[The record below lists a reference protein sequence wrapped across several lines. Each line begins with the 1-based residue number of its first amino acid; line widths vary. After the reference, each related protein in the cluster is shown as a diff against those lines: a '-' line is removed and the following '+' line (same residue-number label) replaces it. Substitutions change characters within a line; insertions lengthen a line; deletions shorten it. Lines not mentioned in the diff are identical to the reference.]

1 MSSPAALDIQH
12 LAQAAGKPNPL
23 AVAVV
28 GIGLIGGSL
37 ALAWKQAG
45 WTSRILG
52 VDRDSGHADTALR
65 LGLVDEIVSLRQAIA
80 EADLIVLS
88 VPVSALTALLAEVL
102 DGIRDTQIVID
113 VGSTKHRVLQSVKD
127 HRMRPRLVAT
137 HPMAGTEYSGPE
149 AARGDLFSG
158 KATVLCDVEQSDADA
173 VETIERMYRALEMRL
188 VYMDSRA
195 HDVHTAYVSHISH
208 ISSFAL
214 ALTTLEK
221 EQQEEAIFQLASGGF
236 ESTVRLAKSNPDMWV
251 PIFEQNRSNVLDVL
265 DELIH
270 QLTHMKQLLVQEDY
284 PGFHAL
290 IRKAN
295 DIRRILK

>member
-1 MSSPAALDIQH
+1 MDTQKLPLDG
-12 LAQAAGKPNPL
+12 GKPAPMT
-23 AVAVV
+23 VAVV

-37 ALAWKQAG
+37 ALAWKAAG
-45 WTSRILG
+45 WASRVLG
-52 VDRDSGHADTALR
+52 VDRNARHAQTALR
-65 LGLVDEIVSLRQAIA
+65 LGLVDETVTLKQAMA
-80 EADLIVLS
+80 EADLLVLS
-88 VPVSALTALLAEVL
+88 VPVSALSGLLAEVL

-113 VGSTKHRVLQSVKD
+113 VGSTKDKVLQSVKA
-127 HRMRPRLVAT
+127 HRMRQRLVAT

-149 AARGDLFSG
+149 AARADLFSG
-158 KATVLCDVEQSDADA
+158 KATVLCDVELSDAAA

-188 VYMDSRA
+188 VYMDSRS

-265 DELIH
+265 EELIH